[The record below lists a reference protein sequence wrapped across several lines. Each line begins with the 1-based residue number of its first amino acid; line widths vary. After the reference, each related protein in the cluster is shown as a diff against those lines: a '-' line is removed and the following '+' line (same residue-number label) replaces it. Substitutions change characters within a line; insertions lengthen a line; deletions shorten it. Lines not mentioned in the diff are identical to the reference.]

1 MNNFNM
7 DGIVIERKE
16 LDIKKKIYVEQN
28 DIDNIFNECYEGL
41 YSLKRMQDEID
52 NKYNLLKNKLIIKN
66 YENNDNIKRNIQNDD
81 INIDF
86 NI

>member
-1 MNNFNM
+1 
-7 DGIVIERKE
+7 
-16 LDIKKKIYVEQN
+16 
-28 DIDNIFNECYEGL
+28 
-41 YSLKRMQDEID
+41 MQDEID